1 MLRNH
6 QSIKSEFKVYSPI
19 QKKYYRNSMYIV
31 QKLKQKKIFTD
42 YIEKTNQY
50 LLVQKPKSFSEIRC
64 YNIILKKNQNVIDLL
79 IGMVLGLI
87 SSCL

>member
-19 QKKYYRNSMYIV
+19 QKKYYRNST
-31 QKLKQKKIFTD
+31 KKKIFTD

-79 IGMVLGLI
+79 IGMVLGLV